1 MSFTISKK
9 SVPGIRGAL
18 AALCLLLASGCA
30 TTSGDARDP
39 FEGFNRAMYGFN
51 ESLDEAVVKPV
62 ATAYKES
69 LPEIVQIGV
78 RNFFSNLEDIFIGV
92 NNLLQGKPVEAASD
106 WTRVALNTVFGG
118 VGLLDW
124 ASEIGLEKHNE
135 DFGQTFGRW
144 GVGDGPYLVWPVLG
158 SSTLRDTAGRII
170 DIRVDPLR
178 NHKPIATRN
187 VLILTNGISRRAYL
201 LDASRLLE
209 EAALDKYVFQRDAH
223 LQRRRSLIHDGS
235 PPRESASGRPFSA
248 DASVSPVPASSDS
261 DVGQPRAALPPALA
275 TSVRGE

>member
-1 MSFTISKK
+1 
-9 SVPGIRGAL
+9 
-18 AALCLLLASGCA
+18 
-30 TTSGDARDP
+30 
-39 FEGFNRAMYGFN
+39 MYGFN

-170 DIRVDPLR
+170 DIRGRSAAQSQANCDPQR
-178 NHKPIATRN
+178 TDPHEWHK
-187 VLILTNGISRRAYL
+187 RRAYL

-209 EAALDKYVFQRDAH
+209 EGGLGQVRIPA
-223 LQRRRSLIHDGS
+223 RRS
-235 PPRESASGRPFSA
+235 SAAPTQ
-248 DASVSPVPASSDS
+248 SDS
-261 DVGQPRAALPPALA
+261 
-275 TSVRGE
+275 